1 MTRQTVTATLCLA
14 LLAALT
20 ISAQRTNRSRLRV
33 DHVITAAAD
42 SAPTADC
49 DTIIGNDAA
58 ANIHISGFDKTLR
71 ARRESFFVTNT
82 SADTVSAISLT
93 LTYLDTS
100 GRMLHRVSRRITA
113 EIPANETRQLTI
125 PTWDSQQS
133 FYYRLSAQPKKT
145 SVATPFD
152 VSIAIDT
159 VYIHHHITDQR

>member
-1 MTRQTVTATLCLA
+1 MTRLAVTATLGLA

-20 ISAQRTNRSRLRV
+20 LSAQRTNRTRLRV
-33 DHVITAAAD
+33 DHVITAAAE
-42 SAPTADC
+42 SSPTTGI
-49 DTIIGNDAA
+49 DTLTGTTAA
-58 ANIHISGFDKTLR
+58 ADIRVSGFDKSPR
-71 ARRESFFVTNT
+71 SRRESFFVTNS

-100 GRMLHRVSRRITA
+100 GRMLHRVSRRINA